1 MKILKRVLIAISIV
15 VLTTILVFIS
25 QLFLDAEKIRLTY
38 YVLPITCL
46 FIALYGLFQLIT
58 GKSISKSYRG
68 TSGTY
73 RTRVVVNVDGE
84 NATAISGNCK
94 I

>member
-46 FIALYGLFQLIT
+46 LLPYMDFSADNRKVHI
-58 GKSISKSYRG
+58 KDYRG

>member
-46 FIALYGLFQLIT
+46 LLPYMDFF
-58 GKSISKSYRG
+58 S
-68 TSGTY
+68 
-73 RTRVVVNVDGE
+73 
-84 NATAISGNCK
+84 
-94 I
+94 